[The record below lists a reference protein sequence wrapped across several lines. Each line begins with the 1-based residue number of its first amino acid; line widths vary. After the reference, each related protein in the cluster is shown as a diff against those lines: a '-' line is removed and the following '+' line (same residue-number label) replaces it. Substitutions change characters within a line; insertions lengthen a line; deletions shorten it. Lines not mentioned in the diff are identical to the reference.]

1 MNGSRSILPLI
12 HTGTAL
18 PESLPESLKNSS
30 EQSDRDR
37 YFRTDHLNAD
47 LKKRSVRGGAVTL
60 VAQACKFTL
69 QMGSTVILAR
79 LLAPQDYGLVGMVTA
94 VTGFVA
100 LFKDMGLSM
109 ATIQKAEI
117 NHRQISNLFW
127 VNIAVSLVLTLVTCA
142 IAPVVALF
150 YNEPRLTLITIV
162 SAIGFLFGGLTVQHQ
177 ALLNRQMRF
186 TALAAIDIAAMCF
199 GVLSAVALA
208 WYGAGYWAL
217 VVMQIAIAIGQ
228 MGGVWLLCS
237 WRPSLPTRNSGVRS
251 LLVFGGNITGFN
263 VINYFSRNL
272 DNILIGRY
280 WGAQQLGLY
289 AKAYQLL
296 LMPLQ
301 QINAP
306 IAAVALPALSRLAE
320 VPDRYR
326 VAYLRILEKLTML
339 TMPGIVF
346 TIATSDWLVWLLL
359 GSQWMEA
366 SRIFS
371 LLAIVALTQP
381 VANTTGWLFVTQGR
395 TQHMLQWGLVGGS
408 LAIASIIAGLPWG
421 AVGVAASY
429 SISGLCIRTPLLFW
443 FVGRAG
449 SVRAGDLYR
458 TLAPS
463 AVASLSTLLTLLAF
477 RQWVEISHPLVGL
490 AIAAVITVGVTL
502 LIFLALPA
510 SRAALQDF
518 KSLLYTL
525 KQK

>member
-1 MNGSRSILPLI
+1 M
-12 HTGTAL
+12 
-18 PESLPESLKNSS
+18 PESLKPSS

-37 YFRTDHLNAD
+37 YFRTDRLNAD

-60 VAQACKFTL
+60 AAQACKFTL

-94 VTGFVA
+94 VTGFIV

-127 VNIAVSLVLTLVTCA
+127 VNVAVSLLLTLVTCA
-142 IAPVVALF
+142 ISPAIAWF
-150 YNEPRLTLITIV
+150 YNEPRLILITIV
-162 SAIGFLFGGLTVQHQ
+162 STIGFLFGGLTVQHQ
-177 ALLNRQMRF
+177 ALLNRQMQF
-186 TALAAIDIAAMCF
+186 TALAAIDVGAMCF
-199 GVLSAVALA
+199 GVVSAVVLA
-208 WYGAGYWAL
+208 WYGIGYWAL
-217 VVMQIAIAIGQ
+217 VVMQIAIAIAQ
-228 MGGVWLLCS
+228 TIGVWVMCR
-237 WRPSLPTRNSGVRS
+237 WRPSLPSRNSDVRS
-251 LLVFGGNITGFN
+251 LLAFGGNITGFN

-320 VPDRYR
+320 TPDRYR
-326 VAYLRILEKLTML
+326 LAYLRILEKLTML
-339 TMPGIVF
+339 TMPGIVLMF
-346 TIATSDWLVWLLL
+346 ATSDWIVSLLL

-381 VANTTGWLFVTQGR
+381 VANTTGWLFITQGR
-395 TQHMLQWGLVGGS
+395 TQHMLQWGIVGGS
-408 LAIASIIAGLPWG
+408 LAIASILAGLPWG

-429 SISGLCIRTPLLFW
+429 SISGLFIRTPLLFW

-463 AVASLSTLLTLLAF
+463 TFASLCALLALLAF
-477 RQWVEISHPLVGL
+477 RQWIEISHPLVGL
-490 AIAAVITVGVTL
+490 AIASVITVVVTL
-502 LIFLALPA
+502 SIFIALPVT
-510 SRAALQDF
+510 RVALSDF
-518 KSLLYTL
+518 KSLVHTL
-525 KQK
+525 SQK

>member
-1 MNGSRSILPLI
+1 
-12 HTGTAL
+12 
-18 PESLPESLKNSS
+18 LPESLKPSS
-30 EQSDRDR
+30 EQSDRER
-37 YFRTDHLNAD
+37 YFRTDRLNAD

-60 VAQACKFTL
+60 AAQACKFTL

-94 VTGFVA
+94 VTGFIA

-127 VNIAVSLVLTLVTCA
+127 VNVAVSVLLTLVTCA
-142 IAPVVALF
+142 ISPAIAWF
-150 YNEPRLTLITIV
+150 YNEPRLILITIV
-162 SAIGFLFGGLTVQHQ
+162 STIGFLFGGLTVQHQ
-177 ALLNRQMRF
+177 ALLNRQMQF
-186 TALAAIDIAAMCF
+186 TTLAAIDIGAMCL
-199 GVLSAVALA
+199 GVVSAVALA
-208 WYGAGYWAL
+208 WYGIGYWAL
-217 VVMQIAIAIGQ
+217 VVMQIAIAIAQ
-228 MGGVWLLCS
+228 AIGVWVTCR
-237 WRPSLPTRNSGVRS
+237 WRPSLPSRNSDVRS
-251 LLVFGGNITGFN
+251 LLAFGGNITGFN

-320 VPDRYR
+320 TPDRYR
-326 VAYLRILEKLTML
+326 LAYLRILEKLTML
-339 TMPGIVF
+339 TMPGIVLTF
-346 TIATSDWLVWLLL
+346 ATSDWIVSLLL

-381 VANTTGWLFVTQGR
+381 VANTTGWLFITQGR
-395 TQHMLQWGLVGGS
+395 TQHMLQWGMVGGS
-408 LAIASIIAGLPWG
+408 LAIASILAGLPWG

-429 SISGLCIRTPLLFW
+429 SISGLLIRTPLLFW

-463 AVASLSTLLTLLAF
+463 TFASLCALLALLAF
-477 RQWVEISHPLVGL
+477 RQWIEISHPLVGL
-490 AIAAVITVGVTL
+490 AIASVITVVVTL
-502 LIFLALPA
+502 SIFIALPVT
-510 SRAALQDF
+510 RAALFDF
-518 KSLLYTL
+518 KSLVHTL
-525 KQK
+525 SQK